1 MVKTSK
7 QRIEGNSS
15 IDKGYLQKRTI
26 NISNNKIL
34 KSFPLKSEGMPIITT
49 SIQLQNLTNTIKQE
63 RKNR

>member
-34 KSFPLKSEGMPIITT
+34 KSFPLKSE
-49 SIQLQNLTNTIKQE
+49 E
-63 RKNR
+63 RDANYHIYSTAKSYQHNKARKKE